1 MKTMT
6 WLVRREFWEHKGMF
20 FWAPIIVGLVLTA
33 FIGASVLYGT
43 VTSHG
48 APSHV
53 TVNGMA
59 VDAVPPESRAAMA
72 HAMAAGYMAVSAP
85 LFLMLG
91 VVLFFYCLG
100 AMYDE
105 RRDRS
110 ILFWKS
116 LPISDQMTVLS
127 KVAAALLVAPLI
139 TIAVATLVSVAAVL
153 MGTTGMAV
161 KGMNLFGLLLST
173 PEFYTT
179 PFKVLGLLP
188 VYVLWALPTIGWLL
202 MVSSWARSKVFLWAV
217 GVPLLAIVAVK
228 LVNRQYGFDWN
239 VDWFIEHVILRT
251 LGSLF
256 PGIWLAFERIA
267 PEQLVNVASPHT
279 FDSGAVFLRSW
290 AMLGKPSLWVGA
302 LAGGAMIFAAMRL
315 RRWRDEG

>member
-43 VTSHG
+43 VASRGTHT
-48 APSHV
+48 HV
-53 TVNGMA
+53 TVNGMS
-59 VDAVPPESRAAMA
+59 VEAVPPEARAEMA
-72 HAMAAGYMAVSAP
+72 HAMASGYMAVSAP

-127 KVAAALLVAPLI
+127 KVVAALLVAPLI
-139 TIAVATLVSVAAVL
+139 TIAVATLVSVTVLLLGAA
-153 MGTTGMAV
+153 GMAV
-161 KGMNLFGLLLST
+161 KGMNLFGVLLST

-228 LVNRQYGFDWN
+228 LVNHQYGFGWN
-239 VDWFIEHVILRT
+239 VDWFIQHVVLRT

-256 PGIWLAFERIA
+256 PGVWLAFERIT
-267 PEQLVNVASPHT
+267 PEQLASVTSPHT
-279 FDSGAVFLRSW
+279 LDTGAVFLHSW
-290 AMLGKPSLWVGA
+290 AILGQPALWVGA